1 MTWAVKRAPSA
12 TQGVVRPAQW
22 IAAASQAY
30 DAVAL
35 PVSKVLLAAMIV
47 LVAVQVV
54 FRYALNYP
62 ITWSEELT
70 AYLFAWL
77 IFLGATV
84 SIKRD
89 NAPALGVVVDCL
101 PAATARFV
109 HDFADLLAL
118 VISILLLVASG
129 RACIDLMQQL
139 SPVLQVPMG
148 YPCLALP
155 IAAAGFVLHYLARAA
170 ERIGHGPRG
179 AGSVAMAAALAVLAL
194 MLPQDWLTQD
204 WPISV
209 LFGAIAV
216 GFMIG
221 LPVALVLTFGVVVVL
236 VNQHQPLLIV
246 PETMF
251 NATSNFILT
260 AIPFFMFTGA
270 VMEVGGMAERLV
282 GFASSL
288 VGRFRGGLLY
298 TDIVASAVFADMSGS
313 AVSDT
318 AAIGSVMLPGMV
330 RRGYDPAFSTAL
342 QAAAGTLGVLFP
354 PSIATIIYAWVA
366 NVSVAQMFLAS
377 FLPAFLVVI
386 SFAVIAYIVATR
398 HKYPRETPC
407 NAREIARAFRGTFW
421 ALLTPVLILAGILT
435 GAVTPTE
442 AGVLAALYALVA
454 SAGVYR
460 TISPRNLWHSL
471 EIAVL
476 STSRVMFVL
485 AAAVLLGWELIM
497 LQVPQS
503 LSTEMLS
510 ISQDPLVLLLLL
522 NVALVLI
529 HGVMETSATLIL
541 VVPLVLPIFTQV
553 GIDPIHL
560 GIVFLVNSALGLLT
574 PPLGLVLYVAAPIT
588 GLRVETVARAAL
600 PFLFALLVDLAL
612 VALVPQISTIVPTL
626 LR

>member
-1 MTWAVKRAPSA
+1 MNWAVRCS
-12 TQGVVRPAQW
+12 TTRRVVRPAQW
-22 IAAASQAY
+22 LAAASQAY
-30 DAVAL
+30 DALAL
-35 PVSKVLLAAMIV
+35 PASMILLAAMIV
-47 LVAVQVV
+47 LVALQVLS
-54 FRYALNYP
+54 RYVLNHP
-62 ITWSEELT
+62 IPWSEELT
-70 AYLFAWL
+70 SYLFAWL

-84 SIKRD
+84 SIKRG

-101 PAATARFV
+101 PAKAARFV
-109 HDFADLLAL
+109 RDFAEMLSLA
-118 VISILLLVASG
+118 ISVLLLVAGARASG
-129 RACIDLMQQL
+129 ELMQQL
-139 SPVLQVPMG
+139 SPSLQIPMG

-155 IAAAGFVLHYLARAA
+155 VAAAGFVLHYLARAA
-170 ERIGHGPRG
+170 ERMGHGPLG
-179 AGSVAMAAALAVLAL
+179 VASVLGAAALAVLAL
-194 MLPQDWLTQD
+194 LLPQEWLTQD
-204 WPISV
+204 WPVSV
-209 LFGAIAV
+209 MLGTIVV

-221 LPVALVLTFGVVVVL
+221 LPVALVLTFGVVAVL
-236 VNQHQPLLIV
+236 LNQQQPLLII

-251 NATSNFILT
+251 NASSNFILT

-298 TDIVASAVFADMSGS
+298 TDIVASAIFADMSGS

-377 FLPAFLVVI
+377 FLPAFLVVL
-386 SFAVIAYIVATR
+386 SFAIIAYIVATR
-398 HKYPRETPC
+398 HKYPREAASS
-407 NAREIARAFRGTFW
+407 AREIACALRGTVW

-435 GAVTPTE
+435 GAATPTE
-442 AGVLAALYALVA
+442 TGVVAALYALAA
-454 SAGVYR
+454 SAGAYR
-460 TISPRNLWHSL
+460 TISLRNLRHSL

-476 STSRVMFVL
+476 STTRVMFVL
-485 AAAVLLGWELIM
+485 AAAVLLGWELTL

-510 ISQDPLVLLLLL
+510 VSQDPYVLLLLL

-588 GLRVETVARAAL
+588 GLKVETVARAAL

-612 VALVPQISTIVPTL
+612 VALLPQISTIVPDL

>member
-1 MTWAVKRAPSA
+1 MNWAVRCS
-12 TQGVVRPAQW
+12 TTRRVVRPAQW
-22 IAAASQAY
+22 LAAASQAY
-30 DAVAL
+30 DALAL
-35 PVSKVLLAAMIV
+35 PASMILLAAMIV
-47 LVAVQVV
+47 LVALQVLS
-54 FRYALNYP
+54 RYVLNHP
-62 ITWSEELT
+62 IPWSEELT
-70 AYLFAWL
+70 SYLFAWL

-84 SIKRD
+84 SIKRG

-101 PAATARFV
+101 PAKAARFV
-109 HDFADLLAL
+109 RDFAEMLSLA
-118 VISILLLVASG
+118 ISVLLLVAGARASG
-129 RACIDLMQQL
+129 ELMQQL
-139 SPVLQVPMG
+139 SPSLQIPMG

-155 IAAAGFVLHYLARAA
+155 VAAAGFVLHYLDRAV
-170 ERIGHGPRG
+170 ERMGHGPLG
-179 AGSVAMAAALAVLAL
+179 VASVLGAAALAVLAL
-194 MLPQDWLTQD
+194 LLPQEWLTQD
-204 WPISV
+204 WPVSV
-209 LFGAIAV
+209 MLGTIVV

-221 LPVALVLTFGVVVVL
+221 LPVALVLTFGVVAVL
-236 VNQHQPLLIV
+236 LNQQQPLLII

-251 NATSNFILT
+251 NASSNFILT

-298 TDIVASAVFADMSGS
+298 TDIVASAIFADMSGS

-377 FLPAFLVVI
+377 FLPAFLVVL
-386 SFAVIAYIVATR
+386 SFAIIAYIVATR
-398 HKYPRETPC
+398 HKYPREAASS
-407 NAREIARAFRGTFW
+407 AREIACALRGTVW

-435 GAVTPTE
+435 GAATPTE
-442 AGVLAALYALVA
+442 TGVVAALYALAA
-454 SAGVYR
+454 SAGAYR
-460 TISPRNLWHSL
+460 TIDLRNVRQSL

-476 STSRVMFVL
+476 STTRVMFVL
-485 AAAVLLGWELIM
+485 AAAVLLGWELTL

-510 ISQDPLVLLLLL
+510 VSQDPYVLLLLL

-588 GLRVETVARAAL
+588 GLKVETVARAAL

-612 VALVPQISTIVPTL
+612 VALLPQISTIVPDL

>member
-1 MTWAVKRAPSA
+1 MVSVANRPS
-12 TQGVVRPAQW
+12 TVTSGLNGPVQW
-22 IAAASQAY
+22 IAAASRGY
-30 DAVAL
+30 DALAL
-35 PVSKVLLAAMIV
+35 PAAMLLLAAMIL
-47 LVAVQVV
+47 LVATQVA
-54 FRYALNYP
+54 FRYLLNEP
-62 ITWSEELT
+62 LAWSEELAT
-70 AYLFAWL
+70 FLFAWL

-84 SIKRD
+84 SIRHD
-89 NAPALGVVVDCL
+89 NAPALTVFVDLL
-101 PAATARFV
+101 PTPAGAFV
-109 HDFADLLAL
+109 RAFAELLAL
-118 VISILLLVASG
+118 AISVVLLVAG
-129 RACIDLMQQL
+129 IRACAGLMQQL
-139 SPVLQVPMG
+139 SPGLQIPMG
-148 YPCLALP
+148 YPCLVLP
-155 IAAAGFVLHYLARAA
+155 IAAVGFTLHYLARVA
-170 ERIGHGPRG
+170 ERMGRGPG
-179 AGSVAMAAALAVLAL
+179 GVACVVLAAAVVALAL
-194 MLPQDWLTQD
+194 LLPQAWLTQD
-204 WPISV
+204 WPVTV
-209 LFGAIAV
+209 LLLAIAL
-216 GFMIG
+216 GFLIG
-221 LPVALVLTFGVVVVL
+221 LPVALVLTLGVVIVL
-236 VNQHQPLLIV
+236 LNQQQPLLII

-251 NATSNFILT
+251 NAASNFILT

-282 GFASSL
+282 GFAASL

-377 FLPAFLVVI
+377 FLPAFLVI
-386 SFAVIAYIVATR
+386 LSFAVIAYVVAR
-398 HKYPRETPC
+398 RRNYPREAPSS
-407 NAREIARAFRGTFW
+407 AREIVRAFRGTFW
-421 ALLTPVLILAGILT
+421 ALLTPLLILAGILT

-442 AGVLAALYALVA
+442 AGVLAALYALAA

-460 TISPRNLWHSL
+460 TMSLRNLQQSL
-471 EIAVL
+471 AIAVM
-476 STSRVMFVL
+476 STARVMFVL

-503 LSTEMLS
+503 LSTAMLG
-510 ISQDPLVLLLLL
+510 ISHHPIVLLLLL

-541 VVPLVLPIFTQV
+541 VVPLVLPILTQV
-553 GIDPIHL
+553 GVDPIHL
-560 GIVFLVNSALGLLT
+560 GIIFLVNSALGLLT

-600 PFLFALLVDLAL
+600 PFLLALLVDLAL
-612 VALVPQISTIVPTL
+612 VTLLPRISTIVPAL
-626 LR
+626 LH